1 MYQINI
7 PAIYN
12 ELADKNMNSMKQVL
26 GYGTAGASFLYIIA
40 GMFGFAAF
48 ASCNGVYPM
57 NYNKNPPVRWTFD
70 DIM

>member
-1 MYQINI
+1 
-7 PAIYN
+7 
-12 ELADKNMNSMKQVL
+12 MNSMKKVL

-48 ASCNGVYPM
+48 ASCNGDYPM
-57 NYNKNPPVRWTFD
+57 NKNKNPPVRWTFD